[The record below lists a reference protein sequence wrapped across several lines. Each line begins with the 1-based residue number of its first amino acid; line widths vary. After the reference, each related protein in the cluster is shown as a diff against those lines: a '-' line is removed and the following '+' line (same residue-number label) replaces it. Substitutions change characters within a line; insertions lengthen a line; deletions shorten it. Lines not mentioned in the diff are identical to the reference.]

1 MERLPG
7 PQEPP
12 IARSYLE
19 ILRKYKWLLITTSL
33 AGAIVAAISSFR
45 AIPVYR
51 ASAKLLIERAA
62 PQVVKVP
69 EVLPTEA
76 AETSDYYPT
85 QYGILKSLS
94 LAREVVTKLELQR
107 HPEFVG
113 TPGEKSFDP
122 LGSIRGRVRG
132 VLEGLG
138 IAPAAR
144 LHAAVPSRA
153 GVQEHQVVAAFVGRL
168 QVEPVRNSRLVTV
181 SFEGRDPALI
191 AQIVNT
197 LAEAYMNRTIDLK
210 INATQTATQWL
221 RNKVGEERKKIEQAE
236 WALQAFRERENVLSP
251 QGGEEILVKKIA
263 MLNDLYVQTRV
274 KRLEMDSQTQMLQ
287 RIAKDPK
294 LVEAFPLVMQ
304 NQVIQTLKANSASL
318 QLNLMELSD
327 RYDFKHPALK
337 QKEAQLTAMKGNVHQ
352 GIEQIRQSVEMQ
364 SQLARA
370 MEEYVQKLLDET
382 KREVFAFN
390 QKAIQYGVLQ
400 REVQAQEEIYNLL
413 VKRLHETGVTDQ
425 IRVGNASL
433 IDPAEVPTVPVKPRQ
448 SRDTLFGL
456 LVGCGVG
463 LCIAWGLTALD
474 TAIHTPDDLKQD
486 LDFPLLGSIAR
497 FRLPQEE
504 RGRVELIVQAR
515 PHSPEAEVFRAV
527 RTSIMA
533 ARSELPSKALL
544 LTSVT
549 PQEGKTLVTANLAVA
564 LAQAGRKVLLV
575 DADMRKPRL
584 GKLLHTCDAGPG
596 LEGPELVQ
604 LPSNGASLDGATR
617 PADMPQSPLGKLARI
632 YDEGP
637 GLAQLL
643 RGDASLDE
651 VTHPT
656 AVEHLSLIP
665 CPTPAAY
672 PSELLESERLAAF
685 IASAKEH
692 YDFVLFDSPPLMAV
706 TDAAVLASRV
716 DGVVLVVKSDAIP
729 REQLRQALTMLADVK
744 ATVVGGVL
752 NMVDVHRNHSYHMYA
767 YKY

>member
-1 MERLPG
+1 MERLPS
-7 PQEPP
+7 PPETP

-19 ILRKYKWLLITTSL
+19 FLRKYKWLLITTSL
-33 AGAIVAAISSFR
+33 AGAIVAAVSALR
-45 AIPVYR
+45 AIPIYS

-62 PQVVKVP
+62 PQVVKVT
-69 EVLPTEA
+69 EVLPTETAGA
-76 AETSDYYPT
+76 ADYYPT

-94 LAREVVTKLELQR
+94 LAREVVTKLALQQ

-113 TPGEKSFDP
+113 TPEEKSFD
-122 LGSIRGRVRG
+122 LFGAIQGSVRG
-132 VLEGLG
+132 VLEGIG

-144 LHAAVPSRA
+144 RHAAVTSRA
-153 GVQEHQVVAAFVGRL
+153 GAQEHQIVAAFLGRL
-168 QVEPVRNSRLVTV
+168 KVDPVRNSRLVTI
-181 SFEGRDPALI
+181 SFEGRDPVLI
-191 AQIVNT
+191 AQIVNS
-197 LAEAYMNRTIDLK
+197 LAEAYMNRAIELK
-210 INATQTATQWL
+210 LDATQTAMQWL
-221 RNKVGEERKKIEQAE
+221 REKVGEERKKIEQAE
-236 WALQAFRERENVLSP
+236 WALQAFRERENILSP
-251 QGGEEILVKKIA
+251 QGGEEILVKKIVA
-263 MLNDLYVQTRV
+263 LNDMYVQMRV

-294 LVEAFPLVMQ
+294 LAEAFPLVMQ
-304 NQVIQTLKANSASL
+304 NQFIQTLKSDAATL
-318 QLNLMELSD
+318 QLNLIELAD
-327 RYDFKHPALK
+327 RYNFKHPAL
-337 QKEAQLTAMKGNVHQ
+337 QHKEAQLNALKANVNH
-352 GIEQIRQSVEMQ
+352 GIEQIRRSIEMQ

-370 MEEYVQKLLDET
+370 MEEYVQKLLNET

-400 REVQAQEEIYNLL
+400 REVQAQSEIYNLL
-413 VKRLHETGVTDQ
+413 LKQLNETGVTEQ
-425 IRVGNASL
+425 LRVGNASL
-433 IDPAEVPTVPVKPRQ
+433 IDPAEVPMMPVKPRKTQ
-448 SRDTLFGL
+448 DTMFGL
-456 LVGCGVG
+456 LVGFGVG
-463 LCIAWGLTALD
+463 LCIAWGLSALD
-474 TAIHTPDDLKQD
+474 TAIHSPDDLEQD
-486 LDFPLLGSIAR
+486 LGFPLLGSIAR
-497 FRLPQEE
+497 FRLPQAE

-549 PQEGKTLVTANLAVA
+549 PSQGKTIVAANLAVA

-584 GKLLHTCDAGPG
+584 GKLFHTCDAEPA
-596 LEGPELVQ
+596 LEGSGVGQ
-604 LPSNGASLDGATR
+604 LAREGAAPNGPAR
-617 PADMPQSPLGKLARI
+617 PTDVPQSRLGKLARI

-643 RGDASLDE
+643 SGDASLDE
-651 VTHPT
+651 ATHPT

-665 CPTPAAY
+665 CPTPAAF
-672 PSELLESERLAAF
+672 PSELLESERLTAL
-685 IASAKEH
+685 ITSAKER

-706 TDAAVLASRV
+706 TDAAILASRV

-729 REQLRQALTMLADVK
+729 REQLRQAMARLADVK

-752 NMVDVHRNHSYHMYA
+752 NMVDVHRNHSYHMSA